1 MKSSVQSPV
10 HLMAAILL
18 LLCVYSVGSA
28 QELGRFTSA
37 PGVHFTSG
45 KSARRIPFMI
55 AANHIFI
62 QVRVNN
68 SAPSWFVLD
77 SGAGDSVVDRRKAMA
92 LKLKLTGEDEGSGIG
107 EKTVEAGLVKGLSLR
122 LPGVELLGQTLYA
135 APLDSLEPAA
145 GRPVG
150 GLLGYDFFN
159 RFVVEID
166 YAALVINLYDP
177 VSYRYS
183 STGESIPIT
192 LERNHAFAR
201 ASIVS
206 SKGSIIEGK
215 FLIDT
220 GGARVCDLTAPFV
233 EMHKLLGGDERTIP
247 GFVAGI
253 GGQIN
258 LRIGRLKSLQLGHY
272 VVKAPVVGFSQA
284 TKGASASSEMDGII
298 GGDLLSRFKVI
309 LDYSRKRIILEP
321 NSHFARSDEYDMSGM
336 RLISGDSKFKTF
348 KVQRII
354 ENSPAIDAGLREGDV
369 IFKIDGS
376 PAAKLTLERMRQMF
390 KQPGRSYVLSVKRGD
405 EVIQTKIKLRRLI

>member
-1 MKSSVQSPV
+1 
-10 HLMAAILL
+10 
-18 LLCVYSVGSA
+18 
-28 QELGRFTSA
+28 
-37 PGVHFTSG
+37 
-45 KSARRIPFMI
+45 
-55 AANHIFI
+55 
-62 QVRVNN
+62 
-68 SAPSWFVLD
+68 
-77 SGAGDSVVDRRKAMA
+77 MA
-92 LKLKLTGEDEGSGIG
+92 LRLKLVGEDEGSGIG
-107 EKTVEAGLVKGLSLR
+107 EKTVEAGLVKGLSLG
-122 LPGVELLGQTLYA
+122 LPGVELRDQTLYA

-166 YAALVINLYDP
+166 YTARVVNLYDP
-177 VSYRYS
+177 VNYRYS
-183 STGESIPIT
+183 GSGESIPIT

-201 ASIVS
+201 ASILS

-220 GGARVCDLTAPFV
+220 GGARAVDLTAPFV
-233 EMHKLLGGDERTIP
+233 EMHELLSDDQRTIP

-272 VVKAPVVGFSQA
+272 VVKAPIVGFSRA

-309 LDYSRKRIILEP
+309 LDYSRQRMILEP
-321 NSHFARSDEYDMSGM
+321 NARFARSDEYDMSGT
-336 RLISGDSKFKTF
+336 RLIAGDSKFKTF

-405 EVIQTKIKLRRLI
+405 EVIQTKIKLRRLT